1 MAHQVFCSVQ
11 KTPSSGVPLD
21 LRRPAD
27 FAHVHLGNS
36 CANFPVLSSVPL
48 LSWLCI
54 FHTPGWCQSSG
65 QQLEGR
71 AISHPTSHLRPSGQQ
86 TQAQRV
92 QTPGALLLNLVS
104 LVLHFVQLR
113 TAAAPTF
120 EGVHVSFEGRHRT
133 LQYVAR
139 KAQPR
144 AERDSCC
151 WGLNCVPQDSC

>member
-1 MAHQVFCSVQ
+1 MSDGPSSLLLCAA
-11 KTPSSGVPLD
+11 PSSGVPLD

-27 FAHVHLGNS
+27 FAHVHLSNS

-113 TAAAPTF
+113 TAAAPT
-120 EGVHVSFEGRHRT
+120 GSVSTCPLRGGTEPCSMWPKRPSHEQNGT
-133 LQYVAR
+133 AAV
-139 KAQPR
+139 
-144 AERDSCC
+144 
-151 WGLNCVPQDSC
+151 GG